1 LAIET
6 SGSRGNEGYAKF
18 RAALL
23 GGQLQPGATI
33 TQAEMCDALGMSIS
47 PLRDTLA
54 LLESDGLVSV
64 RHRAGITILTPDV
77 GFIRTNFQFRSLI
90 EREAIA
96 RFTEGVSAD
105 WLDKTRARH
114 ETALKHVRD
123 YAASHAIEAELRAI
137 DWDFHTAIVAA
148 LRNEMIAETH
158 FRIQENLRLARVLN
172 QDYASPSKVAEALN
186 EHAAILEASA
196 ARDAALAE
204 QALEAHF
211 RAAIH
216 RAFGG

>member
-1 LAIET
+1 MHVET

-23 GGQLQPGATI
+23 AGELQPGATI
-33 TQAEMCDALGMSIS
+33 TQAEMCKELGMSIS

-64 RHRAGITILTPDV
+64 RHRAGITILNPDIS
-77 GFIRTNFQFRSLI
+77 FIRTNFQFRSLI
-90 EREAIA
+90 EREAIV
-96 RFTEGVSAD
+96 RFTEGASAD
-105 WLDKTRARH
+105 WLVKTHARH
-114 ETALKHVRD
+114 ERALKQVKT
-123 YAASHAIEAELRAI
+123 YNASSTIEAELRFI

-148 LRNEMIAETH
+148 LRNSMISETH

-172 QDYASPSKVAEALN
+172 QDYASPSKVAEALG
-186 EHAAILEASA
+186 EHLAILEA
-196 ARDAALAE
+196 LAE
-204 QALEAHF
+204 RDTNTTVQALETHF

-216 RAFGG
+216 RAFAG

>member
-1 LAIET
+1 MQVET
-6 SGSRGNEGYAKF
+6 SGSRGNEGYARF

-23 GGQLQPGATI
+23 AGELHPGATI
-33 TQAEMCDALGMSIS
+33 TQAEMCDVLSMSIS

-64 RHRAGITILTPDV
+64 RHRAGITILNPDIS
-77 GFIRTNFQFRSLI
+77 FIRTNFQFRSLI
-90 EREAIA
+90 EREAIV
-96 RFTEGVSAD
+96 RFTEGASSD
-105 WLDKTRARH
+105 WLDKARARH
-114 ETALKHVRD
+114 EKALKHVQD
-123 YAASHAIEAELRAI
+123 YSARSTIEAELRAI

-172 QDYASPSKVAEALN
+172 QDYASPSKVAEAIN
-186 EHAAILEASA
+186 EHFAILEALA
-196 ARDAALAE
+196 ARDSAAAV
-204 QALEAHF
+204 QALETHF

-216 RAFGG
+216 RAFAG